1 MSAVGYALLWDFDGT
16 LVDSG
21 ELWRR
26 SEYTFLNARKL
37 PWNDAA
43 SRRLLGGN
51 LELAAHVMAEVTG
64 VRFSVDELRRGLG
77 DAVRDALSRHVPWM
91 PGVRGLLREQH
102 QRGLRSALVTSSY
115 AAIVRTALEQLAY
128 APFQSW
134 VTREDVER
142 PKPDPQPYR
151 LALERLDIAA
161 DAALAIEDSPAGVAS
176 ALAAGCHVL
185 AVGPDLRELAQGH
198 ERGGALAH
206 VDSLAGLTLDA
217 VLARF
222 PRMTARAG

>member
-1 MSAVGYALLWDFDGT
+1 MSAAGYALLWDFDGT

-43 SRRLLGGN
+43 SKRLLGGN

-64 VRFSVDELRRGLG
+64 VRFTVDELRRGLG

-142 PKPDPQPYR
+142 PKPDPQP
-151 LALERLDIAA
+151 
-161 DAALAIEDSPAGVAS
+161 AGAG
-176 ALAAGCHVL
+176 AAGH
-185 AVGPDLRELAQGH
+185 RR
-198 ERGGALAH
+198 RGGAPSRIRPPAWLRWRRAAMFWRSGRICASWLR
-206 VDSLAGLTLDA
+206 VMSAA
-217 VLARF
+217 ARW
-222 PRMTARAG
+222 RMSTAWPV

>member
-142 PKPDPQPYR
+142 PKPDPQ
-151 LALERLDIAA
+151 LL
-161 DAALAIEDSPAGVAS
+161 PAG
-176 ALAAGCHVL
+176 AGAPGYRRRRGAGYRGFARRRGFC
-185 AVGPDLRELAQGH
+185 VG
-198 ERGGALAH
+198 GGLPC
-206 VDSLAGLTLDA
+206 SGG
-217 VLARF
+217 
-222 PRMTARAG
+222 RAGSARTGSGS

>member
-1 MSAVGYALLWDFDGT
+1 M
-16 LVDSG
+16 
-21 ELWRR
+21 
-26 SEYTFLNARKL
+26 
-37 PWNDAA
+37 
-43 SRRLLGGN
+43 GGN

-151 LALERLDIAA
+151 LALERLDIAPTRRWPSRIRPPA
-161 DAALAIEDSPAGVAS
+161 WLLRWRRAAMFWRSGRICANWLRVMS
-176 ALAAGCHVL
+176 AAA
-185 AVGPDLRELAQGH
+185 RW
-198 ERGGALAH
+198 
-206 VDSLAGLTLDA
+206 
-217 VLARF
+217 
-222 PRMTARAG
+222 RMSTAWPV

>member
-1 MSAVGYALLWDFDGT
+1 MSAAGYALLWDFDGT

-43 SRRLLGGN
+43 SKRLLGGN

-64 VRFSVDELRRGLG
+64 VRFTVDELRRGLG

-151 LALERLDIAA
+151 LALERWT
-161 DAALAIEDSPAGVAS
+161 SPPRRRWPSRIRPPAWLLRWRLPCSGGRAGS
-176 ALAAGCHVL
+176 
-185 AVGPDLRELAQGH
+185 
-198 ERGGALAH
+198 
-206 VDSLAGLTLDA
+206 
-217 VLARF
+217 
-222 PRMTARAG
+222 ARAGSGS

>member
-142 PKPDPQPYR
+142 PSQIRSPTGWRWSAWISPPTR
-151 LALERLDIAA
+151 RWPSRIRPPAWLLRWRRAA
-161 DAALAIEDSPAGVAS
+161 MFWRSGRICANWLRVMSAA
-176 ALAAGCHVL
+176 
-185 AVGPDLRELAQGH
+185 
-198 ERGGALAH
+198 
-206 VDSLAGLTLDA
+206 
-217 VLARF
+217 ARW
-222 PRMTARAG
+222 RMSTAWPV

>member
-142 PKPDPQPYR
+142 PAR
-151 LALERLDIAA
+151 S
-161 DAALAIEDSPAGVAS
+161 AALPAG
-176 ALAAGCHVL
+176 AGAPGYRRRRGAGHRGFARRRGFC
-185 AVGPDLRELAQGH
+185 VG
-198 ERGGALAH
+198 GGLPC
-206 VDSLAGLTLDA
+206 SGG
-217 VLARF
+217 
-222 PRMTARAG
+222 RAGSARTGSGS

>member
-1 MSAVGYALLWDFDGT
+1 MSAAGYALLWDFDGT

-43 SRRLLGGN
+43 SKRLLGGN

-64 VRFSVDELRRGLG
+64 VRFTVDELRRGLG

-142 PKPDPQPYR
+142 P
-151 LALERLDIAA
+151 AGS
-161 DAALAIEDSPAGVAS
+161 AALPAGAG
-176 ALAAGCHVL
+176 AAGH
-185 AVGPDLRELAQGH
+185 RR
-198 ERGGALAH
+198 RGGAGHRGFARRRGFC
-206 VDSLAGLTLDA
+206 AGGGLPCSGGRA
-217 VLARF
+217 GS
-222 PRMTARAG
+222 ARAGSGS